1 MTGGLYAQFIPGV
14 VASSKK
20 NAGIAYPQYLGVG
33 THLVNHDSE
42 EMYVKVDLCSN
53 VEWTATSSE
62 EWLKVATQLYW
73 TAMDTFNLVMTTYV
87 SYTPYSGLAP
97 DIGAFE
103 YLDVMVAGQDSA
115 FLYLIA
121 EENIGEHRTAVVS
134 VQGEGVPGY
143 SQIVVNQ
150 YGTGEGVPGYSQIVV
165 NQYGT
170 GEGVPGYSQ
179 IVVNQYGTGEGMDEP
194 KGKRDSKVF
203 KMGRKLYIDRQTG
216 K

>member
-1 MTGGLYAQFIPGV
+1 M
-14 VASSKK
+14 KK
-20 NAGIAYPQYLGVG
+20 LIVILILTINAGIAYSQYLGVG

-73 TAMDTFNLVMTTYV
+73 TAMDTFNLVMTAYV

-150 YGTGEGVPGYSQIVV
+150 YGTGEG
-165 NQYGT
+165 
-170 GEGVPGYSQ
+170 
-179 IVVNQYGTGEGMDEP
+179 MDEP
-194 KGKRDSKVF
+194 KGKRDSKAF

-216 K
+216 KIIITDERPEDD

>member
-1 MTGGLYAQFIPGV
+1 MKRVLSILFLLWVTGGLYAQFIPGV

-20 NAGIAYPQYLGVG
+20 IAYSQYLGVG

-87 SYTPYSGLAP
+87 SYNPYSGLAP

-170 GEGVPGYSQ
+170 GEG
-179 IVVNQYGTGEGMDEP
+179 MDEP

>member
-1 MTGGLYAQFIPGV
+1 MKRVLSILFLLWVTGGLYAQFIPGV

-20 NAGIAYPQYLGVG
+20 NAGIAYSQYLGVS

-73 TAMDTFNLVMTTYV
+73 TAMDTFNLVMTAYV
-87 SYTPYSGLAP
+87 SYTPYNGLAP

-103 YLDVMVAGQDSA
+103 YLDVMVAGHDSA

-121 EENIGEHRTAVVS
+121 EENTGEERTAIVTITSDEV
-134 VQGEGVPGY
+134 EGV
-143 SQIVVNQ
+143 SQIAVTQAAGAIVSREGILERRLYVNRHTRELVVRN
-150 YGTGEGVPGYSQIVV
+150 E
-165 NQYGT
+165 
-170 GEGVPGYSQ
+170 
-179 IVVNQYGTGEGMDEP
+179 
-194 KGKRDSKVF
+194 
-203 KMGRKLYIDRQTG
+203 
-216 K
+216 